1 MVIWERTKCFVRAT
15 ERRQFKTAISLF
27 IQNKK
32 QLHSYIYLVSNIPIG
47 IFVFINMRDPEQTR
61 QLIIDKAL
69 PIFNTKGYNAAS
81 LSDITTATGIT
92 KGAIYGNFKNKDE
105 VASASFDHA
114 VDIVMGLLRKEIKSK
129 NNAPDK
135 LRAIIDYYS
144 KYVNNPPIPGG
155 CPILNSSIE
164 ADDNLPFLKS
174 KVIRTI
180 ALMKDSI
187 TKMIT
192 RGILEGQIKRTV
204 DAEEFAVFIYASIEG
219 AISLSR
225 IEGDGRSY
233 KHVRNRLHKMIDDM
247 TS

>member
-1 MVIWERTKCFVRAT
+1 
-15 ERRQFKTAISLF
+15 
-27 IQNKK
+27 
-32 QLHSYIYLVSNIPIG
+32 
-47 IFVFINMRDPEQTR
+47 MRDPQQTK
-61 QLIIDKAL
+61 QLIIEKAL

-81 LSDITTATGIT
+81 LSDITAATGIT

-114 VDIVMGLLRKEIKSK
+114 VQIVMGLLAKEVRSK

-135 LRAIIDYYS
+135 LKAIVDYYG

-180 ALMKDSI
+180 ALIKDSFSKI
-187 TKMIT
+187 VN
-192 RGILEGQIKRTV
+192 RGILEGQIKRDV
-204 DAEEFAVFIYASIEG
+204 DAEELAVFFYATIEG

-233 KHVRNRLHKMIDDM
+233 KHVRNMLNRMIGEI
-247 TS
+247 TI

>member
-1 MVIWERTKCFVRAT
+1 
-15 ERRQFKTAISLF
+15 
-27 IQNKK
+27 
-32 QLHSYIYLVSNIPIG
+32 
-47 IFVFINMRDPEQTR
+47 MRNPEQTK

-81 LSDITTATGIT
+81 LSDITSATGIT

-105 VASASFDHA
+105 VASAAFDHA
-114 VDIVMGLLRKEIKSK
+114 VEIIITMLSK
-129 NNAPDK
+129 RVRSQNNAPDK
-135 LRAIIDYYS
+135 LRAIVDYYA

-164 ADDNLPFLKS
+164 ADDNLPFLRS

-180 ALMKDSI
+180 ALMKDSLAKI
-187 TKMIT
+187 VN
-192 RGILEGQIKRTV
+192 RGVLEGQIKRGI
-204 DAEEFAVFIYASIEG
+204 DAEELGVFFYATIEG

-233 KHVRNRLHKMIDDM
+233 KHVKNILYRMIEEI
-247 TS
+247 SA

>member
-1 MVIWERTKCFVRAT
+1 
-15 ERRQFKTAISLF
+15 
-27 IQNKK
+27 
-32 QLHSYIYLVSNIPIG
+32 
-47 IFVFINMRDPEQTR
+47 MRNPEQTK

-81 LSDITTATGIT
+81 LSDITSATGIT

-105 VASASFDHA
+105 VASAAFDHA
-114 VDIVMGLLRKEIKSK
+114 VEIIITLLSKQVRSK

-135 LRAIIDYYS
+135 LRAIVDYYAE
-144 KYVNNPPIPGG
+144 YVNNPPIPGG

-164 ADDNLPFLKS
+164 ADDNLPFLRS

-180 ALMKDSI
+180 ALMKDSLSKI
-187 TKMIT
+187 VN
-192 RGILEGQIKRTV
+192 RGILEGQIKRGV
-204 DAEEFAVFIYASIEG
+204 DAEELGVFFYATIEG

-233 KHVRNRLHKMIDDM
+233 KHVKNILYRMIEEISM
-247 TS
+247 

>member
-1 MVIWERTKCFVRAT
+1 
-15 ERRQFKTAISLF
+15 
-27 IQNKK
+27 
-32 QLHSYIYLVSNIPIG
+32 
-47 IFVFINMRDPEQTR
+47 MRDPQQTK

-81 LSDITTATGIT
+81 ISDITAATGIT

-114 VDIVMGLLRKEIKSK
+114 VSIVVGLLSK
-129 NNAPDK
+129 KVRAKGSAPEK
-135 LRAIIDYYS
+135 LKAIVNYYAE
-144 KYVNNPPIPGG
+144 YVNNPPIPGG

-180 ALMKDSI
+180 ALMKDSLSKI
-187 TKMIT
+187 VN
-192 RGILEGQIKRTV
+192 RGILEGQIKRDV
-204 DAEEFAVFIYASIEG
+204 DSEELAVFFYATIEG

-233 KHVRNRLHKMIDDM
+233 KHVRNMLNKLIEEI
-247 TS
+247 SI

>member
-1 MVIWERTKCFVRAT
+1 
-15 ERRQFKTAISLF
+15 
-27 IQNKK
+27 
-32 QLHSYIYLVSNIPIG
+32 
-47 IFVFINMRDPEQTR
+47 MRDPEYTK

-81 LSDITTATGIT
+81 ISDITSATGIT

-114 VDIVMGLLRKEIKSK
+114 VEIVMGLLTKEVRSK

-135 LRAIIDYYS
+135 LRAIVDYYA

-164 ADDNLPFLKS
+164 ADDNLPFLRS

-180 ALMKDSI
+180 ALMKDSLAKI
-187 TKMIT
+187 VN
-192 RGILEGQIKRTV
+192 RGVLEGQIKRGV
-204 DAEEFAVFIYASIEG
+204 DAEEIAVFFYATIEG

-233 KHVRNRLHKMIDDM
+233 KHVKNSLNRMIDEIAV
-247 TS
+247 

>member
-1 MVIWERTKCFVRAT
+1 MGNP
-15 ERRQFKTAISLF
+15 Q
-27 IQNKK
+27 
-32 QLHSYIYLVSNIPIG
+32 H
-47 IFVFINMRDPEQTR
+47 TR

-105 VASASFDHA
+105 VATASFDHA
-114 VDIVMGLLRKEIKSK
+114 VTIVMDLLSKKVRSK

-135 LRAIIDYYS
+135 LMAIVDYYAE
-144 KYVNNPPIPGG
+144 YVNNPPIPGG

-180 ALMKDSI
+180 ALMKDSLAKI
-187 TKMIT
+187 VN
-192 RGILEGQIKRTV
+192 RGILEGQLKRGV
-204 DAEEFAVFIYASIEG
+204 DAEELAVMFYATIEG

-233 KHVRNRLHKMIDDM
+233 KHVRNHLKKMIEEI
-247 TS
+247 SI

>member
-1 MVIWERTKCFVRAT
+1 
-15 ERRQFKTAISLF
+15 
-27 IQNKK
+27 
-32 QLHSYIYLVSNIPIG
+32 
-47 IFVFINMRDPEQTR
+47 MRNPEQTK

-81 LSDITTATGIT
+81 LSDITAATGIT

-105 VASASFDHA
+105 VATAAFDHA
-114 VDIVMGLLRKEIKSK
+114 VEIIITLLSQHVRSK

-135 LRAIIDYYS
+135 LKAIVDYYAE
-144 KYVNNPPIPGG
+144 YVNNPPIPGG

-164 ADDNLPFLKS
+164 ADDNLPFLRS

-180 ALMKDSI
+180 ALMKESLSKI
-187 TKMIT
+187 VN
-192 RGILEGQIKRTV
+192 RGILEGQIRRGV
-204 DAEEFAVFIYASIEG
+204 DAEEMGVFFYATIEG

-233 KHVRNRLHKMIDDM
+233 KHVKNILYRMIEEI
-247 TS
+247 SG